1 LLVIF
6 LISLSYG
13 VQAAYSFG
21 PNIEATLLSQQ
32 PDPVKPGEIVEVR
45 FKIENSGTASS
56 SENLVEIM
64 PEFPFSLY
72 SGEAVV
78 NIGQMRAGQT
88 GADASIVAFKLKVD
102 EKAVEGDNEIE
113 LRVKI
118 ADDVWKSYT
127 EDNFM
132 IRVESPDAIL
142 SLEGIYT
149 QPEQMVPG
157 QDGKLYIKL
166 NNQADNLLRNIKIS
180 LDLDDVPVVP
190 TDSSDEKSV
199 YQIKA
204 GEEEWV
210 IFNLVAEADA
220 EAGIYKV
227 PVDLTY
233 YDVAGNLYSK
243 ETNIGL
249 RIGDEPE
256 LLLYISETE
265 IYAKGQK
272 GAVTITIANHGL
284 ANVKLMKMTLMP
296 SENYEIISANEIY
309 IGNVDTDDIESQD
322 FDVYVSKGKDAVDLL
337 VKLEYRDANNKKI
350 TENYQVPLKLYSSWE
365 ARKFGLKKSS
375 SWVWLIVLVILG
387 VVGYFLY
394 HRYWR
399 KKKKKQ

>member
-1 LLVIF
+1 
-6 LISLSYG
+6 

-45 FKIENSGTASS
+45 FKIENSGTAAT
-56 SENLVEIM
+56 SEILVEIM

-78 NIGQMRAGQT
+78 NVGKMRAGQT

-127 EDNFM
+127 EENFM
-132 IRVESPDAIL
+132 VRVESPDSIL

-157 QDGKLYIKL
+157 QDAKLYIKL
-166 NNQADNLLRNIKIS
+166 NNQADNILRNIKLS
-180 LDLDDVPVVP
+180 LDLDDVPIVP

-210 IFNLVAEADA
+210 VFNLVAEADA
-220 EAGIYKV
+220 EAKIYKV

-243 ETNIGL
+243 ETTIGL
-249 RIGDEPE
+249 KIGDEPE

-265 IYAKGQK
+265 VYAKGQK

-296 SENYEIISANEIY
+296 SENYEVISANEVY
-309 IGNVDTDDIESQD
+309 IGDVDTDDIESQD
-322 FDVYVSKGKDAVDLL
+322 FDVYVSKGKETVDLL

-399 KKKKKQ
+399 KKKKNNKQ